1 MRSGIVLFGLV
12 VKRFV
17 GELLVQL
24 DRVITAIL
32 SVFGGLFEQYLCALR
47 DGLDW
52 TAVTGLPVDEFLA
65 IGNRLPAVWGER
77 LMPSEFMRGL

>member
-1 MRSGIVLFGLV
+1 MRSGIVLFETV
-12 VKRFV
+12 VKRFA

-32 SVFGGLFEQYLCALR
+32 SVVGGLLEQYLCALR

-52 TAVTGLPVDEFLA
+52 TAVTGLPVDEFLV
-65 IGNRLPAVWGER
+65 ISSRLPAVWGKR